1 MDRNAVIIV
10 TGAAGFI
17 GSCLTGY
24 LNRKGYYNIIIVD
37 DFNDESK
44 RHNYDEKK
52 ICARVDREELFDW
65 LNRYKIR
72 IDFIFHLGAQT
83 NTDEPDYS
91 VYEALNV
98 EYSKKIWNYCT
109 EKNIPLVYASSDATY
124 GAGEQ
129 GYDDN
134 ELPEKL
140 KPINSYGISK
150 NEFDKWALA
159 QSKESNCPPFWAGLK
174 FFNVY
179 GPNEYHK
186 GAMASAILHSFQQ
199 VCAEGKIKLFK
210 SYNPGYKNGGQSC
223 DFVYVKDV
231 VDVCYWLMQKSVDN
245 TGKQVSGLFNVGTGT
260 PRTFDEMAGIIFK
273 VLERN
278 AVIEYADEPPP
289 GRDDYNQFIKADI
302 TRLREAG
309 YRKNF
314 YSLEDGVKTYVQH
327 FLLENKYY

>member
-1 MDRNAVIIV
+1 MDRNAVIVV

-65 LNRYKIR
+65 LSRYKIR

-83 NTDEPDYS
+83 NTGQPDYS

-98 EYSKKIWNYCT
+98 EYSKEVWRYCT

-124 GAGEQ
+124 GTGER

-134 ELPEKL
+134 ELPENL
-140 KPINSYGISK
+140 KPVSSYGISK

-159 QSKESNCPPFWAGLK
+159 QSKESNCPAFWAGLK
-174 FFNVY
+174 FFIVY

-186 GAMASAILHSFQQ
+186 GAMASAVLRSFQQ
-199 VCAEGKIKLFK
+199 VRAEGKIKLYK
-210 SYNPGYKNGGQSC
+210 SHNPGHKNDGRFG

-231 VDVCYWLMQKSVDN
+231 VDVCYWLLQESVDD
-245 TGKQVSGLFNVGTGT
+245 TGKQISGLYNVGTGT
-260 PRTFDEMAGIIFK
+260 PRTFDEMAETIFK
-273 VLERN
+273 SLERKT
-278 AVIEYADEPPP
+278 VIEYVDEPQP
-289 GRDDYNQFIKADI
+289 GQDNYNHFIKADI
-302 TRLREAG
+302 TKLREAG